1 MKSLFLTLFCLISI
15 ATTAQVDQFHK
26 EIVALLNINGVRE
39 DCSVAF
45 HEVFPT
51 LRKNFEKRNVP
62 EEAWDML
69 KEDEDTHLDK
79 AVNDLAFA
87 YRKYFSQ
94 EDIAAI
100 YKFFQTD
107 AAQKSLAGK
116 QLSEEE
122 DKEVKE
128 YLKSDVG
135 KKIKKVKEDLNAD
148 MDKIIDQF
156 KRDVFGAKM
165 KQLVKGGYL

>member
-1 MKSLFLTLFCLISI
+1 MKSLFLTLFCLISM
-15 ATTAQVDQFHK
+15 AATAQVDQFQK
-26 EIVALLNINGVRE
+26 EIVDLLNINGVRE

-51 LRKNFEKRNVP
+51 LKKNFEKRNVP
-62 EEAWDML
+62 EEAWTKL

-87 YRKYFSQ
+87 YRKYFTQ
-94 EDIAAI
+94 EEIAAM
-100 YKFFQTD
+100 YEFFQTD

-116 QLSEEE
+116 ELSKEE
-122 DKEVKE
+122 DKEVKK

-135 KKIKKVKEDLNAD
+135 KKIKEVNSDLRAD
-148 MDKIIDQF
+148 MKTIMDQF
-156 KRDVFGAKM
+156 KRDVFAAKM

>member
-1 MKSLFLTLFCLISI
+1 MKSLFLTLFCLISM
-15 ATTAQVDQFHK
+15 AATAQVDQFQK
-26 EIVALLNINGVRE
+26 EIVDLLNINGVRE

-51 LRKNFEKRNVP
+51 LKKNFEKRNVP
-62 EEAWDML
+62 EEAWEKL

-87 YRKYFSQ
+87 YRKYFTQ
-94 EDIAAI
+94 EDIAAMNE
-100 YKFFQTD
+100 FFQTD

-116 QLSEEE
+116 ELNEEE
-122 DKEVKE
+122 DKEVKK

-135 KKIKKVKEDLNAD
+135 KKIKDVNDDLRAD
-148 MDKIIDQF
+148 MKKIMDQF